1 MSSLL
6 KVSNI
11 TKRFFG
17 FTALSDVSLDV
28 AAGQRV
34 GLIGPNGSGKTTLIN
49 CISGVLK
56 ADAGCISF
64 QGADISLSA
73 PHQRAKQG
81 LARTF
86 QIPMPFHSMAVVDNL
101 MVPLE
106 YIVHGIVDVSNESRV
121 YDEAH
126 ALLRRVRLEKHGRA
140 SARDLTQV
148 ELRKLELARAVA
160 AKPKLLIC
168 DESMA
173 GLAAQEVSEILDI
186 LMELNSEGITIIMVE
201 HIMQAVMRFSQR
213 IVCLNAGRVICDGL
227 PGEVMS
233 HPEVRRAYLGS

>member
-1 MSSLL
+1 MNSLL
-6 KVSNI
+6 KVSEI
-11 TKRFFG
+11 TKRFGG
-17 FTALSDVSLDV
+17 FTARADVSLDV
-28 AAGQRV
+28 AAGERV

-49 CISGVLK
+49 CVSGVLK
-56 ADAGCISF
+56 VDAGAISF
-64 QGADISLSA
+64 QGADISKSA
-73 PHQRAKQG
+73 PHRRAKQG

-106 YIVHGIVDVSNESRV
+106 YIVHGLIDVSNENAV
-121 YDEAH
+121 YDEAY
-126 ALLRRVRLEKHGRA
+126 ALLRQVRLEKRGRA
-140 SARDLTQV
+140 TASDLTQV

-186 LMELNSEGITIIMVE
+186 LLELNSTGITIIMVE

-227 PGEVMS
+227 PGEVMG